1 MHRTLLL
8 SAILAIC
15 LIAAVSAEQTKT
27 IAHCAVDGPI
37 ADYPVVLDDMEDM
50 IFYDSAPQVY
60 YPNALSPGTMFAVRF
75 TPVQAC
81 TLTYVQVVS
90 YNGSGNAIIHIMSD
104 DGGSPGEDLIDPF
117 TASLSG
123 DISYQTI
130 NLPLHVNI
138 GDVDF
143 HVAVEYSQAPPPFVT
158 ADGDGTTTQRSKLW
172 EPGDTDWT
180 SLSADL
186 NIRAFVIYYGLD
198 GVPPTINHTQQ
209 VLGFA
214 GDDTH
219 DFTADI
225 TDGSGVESATIHYS
239 LDGSTW
245 VTVDMVN
252 ASGDMWDASI
262 PAQPAGNSVGYYI
275 SATDTYANT
284 AYDPPGAGADPYIME
299 VVAGTE
305 LAYDDGSVDG
315 WWIVNDV
322 YEDNA
327 FAIRMTPDEYPATV
341 LMVRAFVSD
350 NTPFDFTI
358 NSVSGGIP
366 GDILPGGE
374 ALLGIRAD
382 HGWAISEYVDG
393 PTIASGSFF
402 LLFNWRPETPSDPAV
417 GEDTDNVT
425 FRSYWYSTT
434 SGWNM
439 IADGEYMLRAIV
451 STPTGIK
458 EIDGD
463 GIRPANF
470 ELVGNYPNPF
480 NPSTDIKFLAPQ
492 AGNVKIEIYNV
503 AGQLVKT
510 VLDEYVS
517 AGIKA
522 VTWDGTNSN
531 GIKVNS
537 GVYLYKLTAGNHVET
552 EKMVLLK

>member
-1 MHRTLLL
+1 MYRTLLL

-15 LIAAVSAEQTKT
+15 LIATVSAEQTKT
-27 IAHCAVDGPI
+27 IVQSAVNGPI

-50 IFYDSAPQVY
+50 IAYDSAPQVY

-81 TLTYVQVVS
+81 SLTYVQVVS
-90 YNGSGNAIIHIMSD
+90 YNGSGNAIIHVMSD
-104 DGGSPGEDLIDPF
+104 DGGSPDVDLIDPF
-117 TASLSG
+117 TVSLAG
-123 DISYQTI
+123 NISYQTI
-130 NLPLHVNI
+130 TLPEIVVIN
-138 GDVDF
+138 DVDF

-172 EPGDTDWT
+172 EPGDTDW
-180 SLSADL
+180 SALSADL
-186 NIRAFVIYYGLD
+186 NIRAFVIYYGVD

-214 GDDTH
+214 SDDTH
-219 DFTADI
+219 DFTAEI
-225 TDGSGVESATIHYS
+225 TDGSGVESAELHYS

-245 VTVDMVN
+245 ETVDMVN
-252 ASGDMWDASI
+252 TSGDAWDGSI
-262 PAQPAGNSVGYYI
+262 PVQPAGNSVGYYL

-284 AYDPPGAGADPYIME
+284 AYEPEGAGADPFVME
-299 VVAGTE
+299 IVAGTE

-315 WWIVNDV
+315 WWIVAPD
-322 YEDNA
+322 YDDNA
-327 FAIRMTPDEYPATV
+327 FAVRMTPDEYPATV

-350 NTPFDFTI
+350 DTPFDYTI
-358 NSVSGGIP
+358 NGVMGGVP

-374 ALLGIRAD
+374 ALQGIRAP

-402 LLFNWRPETPSDPAV
+402 VLFNWRPSTPSDPAV

-425 FRSYWYSTT
+425 FRSYWYSAT

-439 IADGEYMLRAIV
+439 IADGEYMIRAIV

-458 EIDGD
+458 EINGD
-463 GIRPANF
+463 GARPASF

-480 NPSTDIKFLAPQ
+480 NPSTDIKFLAPE

-517 AGIKA
+517 AGVKA

-531 GIKVNS
+531 GVKVNS
-537 GVYLYKLTAGNHVET
+537 GVYLYKMTAGNHVET